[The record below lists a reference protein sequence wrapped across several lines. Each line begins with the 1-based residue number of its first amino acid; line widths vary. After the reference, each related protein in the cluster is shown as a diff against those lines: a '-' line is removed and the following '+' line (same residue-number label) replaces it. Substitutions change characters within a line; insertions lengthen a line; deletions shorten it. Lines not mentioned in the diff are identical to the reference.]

1 MDANLT
7 RTNLVFHIQIIF
19 ILKFGFFLFKPRF
32 PNWSL
37 SFKHFDSKIINKE
50 SMATVKKFRGKK
62 LKIDI
67 LFKLRVLLSTSVYAA
82 LNSKITN

>member
-19 ILKFGFFLFKPRF
+19 ILKFGFLFTPRF

-50 SMATVKKFRGKK
+50 SMATVKKFRGKNLK
-62 LKIDI
+62 LI
-67 LFKLRVLLSTSVYAA
+67 FCS
-82 LNSKITN
+82 N